1 MTFGERLREIR
12 KQCNL
17 TQTELADRIKLST
30 ANISKYE
37 KGALEPSLDTLI
49 AISSALN
56 VSIDYLLGINMGN
69 SSGGSSLTAPKISSD
84 VAAINEYYNKLSGNG
99 KEKALEYIEMLKEL
113 EERKGDKT
121 VIPSLH

>member
-113 EERKGDKT
+113 EERKGDKND
-121 VIPSLH
+121 